1 LREISQISKNAS
13 GFIHACDYDQE
24 GEVIGY
30 NILEHACHHKYS
42 ISKRAKFSSLT
53 DEEIIQS
60 FNNLLPPNEK
70 LKDAGTSR
78 HMIDFIYG
86 INLSRALTNSV
97 NKKKNLLE
105 KSKKVT
111 SNYQLAESRVPH
123 LHSLSKGKKK
133 LKIIY
138 LNPIGML

>member
-1 LREISQISKNAS
+1 MPA

-60 FNNLLPPNEK
+60 FNNLLHPN
-70 LKDAGTSR
+70 G
-78 HMIDFIYG
+78 
-86 INLSRALTNSV
+86 
-97 NKKKNLLE
+97 
-105 KSKKVT
+105 KVKGCGYFT
-111 SNYQLAESRVPH
+111 TYDRFYLRNQSFKGPYQFH
-123 LHSLSKGKKK
+123 
-133 LKIIY
+133 
-138 LNPIGML
+138 

>member
-1 LREISQISKNAS
+1 MPA

-30 NILEHACHHKYS
+30 NILEHACNNKYS

-97 NKKKNLLE
+97 NKKDSVRRKEERLSTIINRQ
-105 KSKKVT
+105 SPG
-111 SNYQLAESRVPH
+111 PH
-123 LHSLSKGKKK
+123 TRICCRKGKG
-133 LKIIY
+133 
-138 LNPIGML
+138 N